1 MKNSGFFR
9 KFTAGITAI
18 LTCFSMLSVA
28 SYADEIIYGDVN
40 CDGVVTA
47 LDLMNMKEY
56 LIGKKT
62 LTDEQKTN
70 SDMNSD
76 LSVNIIDLVLLK
88 QAFIESSITSENI
101 IKLKGDTIVSSGK
114 GITVDGTNVTINSS
128 GVYKI
133 EGTMTTD
140 AVITVLTSAEDL
152 GDVEITLKDVSMTNS
167 TDTPCIMV
175 ENAEKTKITFEG
187 ENTFVNTY
195 DTATAESSVFYAKD
209 DITFTKNSTGTLK
222 INTNACMA
230 IYCNNDIN
238 FNGGAIDIKTDSD
251 GSGLAESDAV
261 KAKGDIEFKGA
272 EISVNTEGDGIKST
286 KKAVIVNDGSISV
299 KSGKDALQGETAVII
314 AGGSVVASGDRG
326 ITSVGTLDISGG
338 TVFATATD
346 NQSSYAVSNFTQP
359 VLAVDFAG
367 EHVKSEKFQ
376 LIPSSGA
383 ESTLTFTSKKKY
395 NYVLVSDEAFK
406 RGEKYHICID
416 SDYCVTDNG
425 VAVVDAVFDATEN
438 FVHITNVCTVVPA

>member
-18 LTCFSMLSVA
+18 ITCFSMSAVA

-56 LIGKKT
+56 LLSKKT

-76 LSVNIIDLVLLK
+76 LNVNIIDLILLK
-88 QAFIESSITSENI
+88 QAFIESITVSENI
-101 IKLKGDTIVSSGK
+101 ITLKGDTIVSSGN

-133 EGTMTTD
+133 EGTMTAD
-140 AVITVLTSAEDL
+140 AVITVMTSAEDT
-152 GDVEITLKDVSMTNS
+152 GDVEITLKDVSMKNS

-195 DTATAESSVFYAKD
+195 DAATSESSVFYAKD

-238 FNGGAIDIKTDSD
+238 FNGGTIDIKTDSD
-251 GSGLAESDAV
+251 GSGLSEADAV
-261 KAKGDIEFKGA
+261 KAKNDIEIKGT

-286 KKAVIVNDGSISV
+286 KKAVIVSDGSVSV
-299 KSGKDALQGETAVII
+299 KSGKDALQGETAVTIT
-314 AGGSVVASGDRG
+314 GGSVVASGDRG

-338 TVFATATD
+338 TVFVTATD
-346 NQSSYAVSNFTQP
+346 NQSSYAESNFTQP
-359 VLAVDFAG
+359 VLAVDFSG
-367 EHVKSEKFQ
+367 EHAKSEKFI
-376 LIPSSGA
+376 LLPKL
-383 ESTLTFTSKKKY
+383 STENSLTFKAEKKY

-406 RGEKYHICID
+406 AGGEYQICID
-416 SDYCVTDNG
+416 SDYCSIVNG
-425 VAVVDAVFDATEN
+425 EAVFSAAEN
-438 FVHITNVCTVVPA
+438 FVHLTGVYPLIPPQ